1 MAIKNIT
8 WRGILV
14 RFVGALTLVYASY
27 NPSGISYYHWMS
39 SQVSSR
45 YAVLAIFIGVILLIG
60 WVVFLRATFRSLG
73 IIGLLLTAAFFGSFF
88 WLIIDWGLVSR
99 DDETVINYILLVLL
113 SGILTV
119 GMTWSHIRR
128 RLSGQADVD
137 DVESH

>member
-8 WRGILV
+8 WRGILA
-14 RFVGALTLVYASY
+14 RFAGALILVYSSY

-45 YAVLAIFIGVILLIG
+45 YAVLAIFVGIVLLIG

-73 IIGLLLTAAFFGSFF
+73 ILGLLLTAAFFGSLF
-88 WLIIDWGLVSR
+88 WLIIDWGWVSR

-119 GMTWSHIRR
+119 GMSWSHIRR

>member
-1 MAIKNIT
+1 M
-8 WRGILV
+8 
-14 RFVGALTLVYASY
+14 LVYASY

-39 SQVSSR
+39 SQVSSQ

-73 IIGLLLTAAFFGSFF
+73 MVGLLLTAAFFGSFF
-88 WLIIDWGLVSR
+88 WLIIDWGWVSR
-99 DDETVINYILLVLL
+99 DDETVINYILLALL